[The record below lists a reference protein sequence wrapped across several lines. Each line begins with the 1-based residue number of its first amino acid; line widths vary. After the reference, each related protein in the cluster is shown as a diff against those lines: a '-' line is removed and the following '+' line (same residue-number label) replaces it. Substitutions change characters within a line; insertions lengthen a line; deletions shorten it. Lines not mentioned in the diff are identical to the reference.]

1 MRLLAVTL
9 GGALGSAAR
18 YLVQGWV
25 QERASAR
32 AGWIALFP
40 LGTLTVNLAGC
51 FAVGLLATLL
61 QERLLVAPEMRSF
74 VLLGLL
80 GGFTT
85 FSSFGFETLALARA
99 GNLPLAFVNVAAS
112 VGLGLVGVWLGGAL
126 GRLG

>member
-1 MRLLAVTL
+1 MRLLAVTV

-18 YLVQGWV
+18 YLLQGWI

-40 LGTLTVNLAGC
+40 AGTLAVNLAGC
-51 FAVGLLATLL
+51 FAIGVLATLF
-61 QERLLVAPEMRSF
+61 QERLLVSPEARTF

-85 FSSFGFETLALARA
+85 FSSFGFETFALARGGSALLALA
-99 GNLPLAFVNVAAS
+99 NVVAS
-112 VGLGLVGVWLGGAL
+112 VGLGLVGVWLGAAL
-126 GRLG
+126 ARLG